1 MSQKEKRPNILFA
14 IADDASHM
22 GAYGHDFVNT
32 PNFDRVAKEGI
43 LFENAFTSNPK
54 CAPSRASLLTGKNTW
69 QLEEAGIYNGIFP
82 DKFDVYGVSY
92 IGIYSNDMRVALEG
106 IYDAGDHYYKD
117 GPEGHYQ
124 REFTVAFEFTGK

>member
-54 CAPSRASLLTGKNTW
+54 CAPLKQKLW
-69 QLEEAGIYNGIFP
+69 QELKQKLKETNDPRIFENGAVFEKYEPKSYKSHSWKAYEEGWWKP
-82 DKFDVYGVSY
+82 QSY
-92 IGIYSNDMRVALEG
+92 
-106 IYDAGDHYYKD
+106 
-117 GPEGHYQ
+117 
-124 REFTVAFEFTGK
+124 